1 MKNMIKDALILFAI
15 TLVAGVLLGAVYQ
28 ITKEPIARQEA
39 LALENACKEV
49 FADAVSFEEDAFDA
63 EAVNAF
69 LADNGYNAQVIESVY
84 LAKDG
89 AGAVM
94 GAVLTVKTSEGYGG
108 DIRFTMG
115 IRNDGTLNSISLLT
129 ISETPGLGMNAEA
142 VLVPQFVNSKG
153 YPFVVTKTQSTDAME
168 ISAISGA
175 TITSEAVTGGVN
187 AGMLYFTE
195 NMMEGGNS

>member
-15 TLVAGVLLGAVYQ
+15 TLVAGVLLGGVYQ

-63 EAVNAF
+63 ENVKAW
-69 LADNGYNAQVIESVY
+69 LADNGYSAQVIESVY

-89 AGAVM
+89 SGAVM

-115 IRNDGTLNSISLLT
+115 VRNDGTLNSISLLT
-129 ISETPGLGMNAEA
+129 ISETPGLGMNAEE

-153 YPFVVTKTQSTDAME
+153 FPFVVTKTQSTDAME

-175 TITSEAVTGGVN
+175 TITSEAITGGVN